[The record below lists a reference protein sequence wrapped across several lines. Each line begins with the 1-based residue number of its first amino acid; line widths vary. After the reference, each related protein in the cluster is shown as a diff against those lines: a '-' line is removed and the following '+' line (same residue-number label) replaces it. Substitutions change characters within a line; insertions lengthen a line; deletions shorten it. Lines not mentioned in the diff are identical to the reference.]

1 MERAQVVSEIT
12 EIVNEILDIEITDI
26 ENVKREDI
34 EEWDS
39 LEHINIILAIEENF
53 GIKFQIDELKT
64 VTEPIGIINKVMEMV

>member
-1 MERAQVVSEIT
+1 MERAQVISEIT